1 MDSRARL
8 LIVGVYLRRQIL
20 VVSALVPVWAS
31 VTSPAVAQPT
41 QPPAFSAGLTR
52 AAVRRVMTAA
62 ADWQLAHPSDHAPYD
77 WTVAAFYTGV
87 MALSD
92 LSDSPKYY
100 DAMKG
105 IGERNQWRP
114 GLRPGLADDYA
125 VIATE
130 RSTR

>member
-8 LIVGVYLRRQIL
+8 LIVGVYMRRQIL
-20 VVSALVPVWAS
+20 VVSALVPVWAG
-31 VTSPAVAQPT
+31 VTPPAVAQPA
-41 QPPAFSAGLTR
+41 QPPAFAGDLTR

-114 GLRPGLADDYA
+114 GLRPGLADD
-125 VIATE
+125 
-130 RSTR
+130 